1 MNWKSLEENSICKMA
16 NYFEIEILEMINTFS
31 YYVDIRHVSVDLFSS
46 SLLFQNMLAK
56 AFKNFALFYIWATFI
71 ECARRWEKPI
81 KCFVGNTNVRNQWK
95 VEECPSYSKYCVKV
109 QIGT

>member
-1 MNWKSLEENSICKMA
+1 MNWKSLEENSTCNMA
-16 NYFEIEILEMINTFS
+16 NYFEIELSRMIHF
-31 YYVDIRHVSVDLFSS
+31 VIRYDLMITVDLFSS
-46 SLLFQNMLAK
+46 SLLFQNMLAI
-56 AFKNFALFYIWATFI
+56 AFKNFALFYIWATLT